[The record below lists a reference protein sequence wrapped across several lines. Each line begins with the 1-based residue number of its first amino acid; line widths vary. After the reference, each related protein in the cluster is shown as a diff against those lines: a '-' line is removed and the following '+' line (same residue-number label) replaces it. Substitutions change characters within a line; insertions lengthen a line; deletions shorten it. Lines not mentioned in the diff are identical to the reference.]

1 MTVAEAARAGLRALA
16 GLRQAEVAGAEL
28 AGQQDK
34 RSRLPVVLDHLLRQ
48 PATTAPALA
57 RTLEITP
64 QAALRLLA
72 RLQQE
77 GLVTEVTGRG
87 SFRAFSIKVAQ

>member
-1 MTVAEAARAGLRALA
+1 LNAL
-16 GLRQAEVAGAEL
+16 
-28 AGQQDK
+28 
-34 RSRLPVVLDHLLRQ
+34 LDHLLRQ

-57 RTLEITP
+57 WTLEITP

-87 SFRAFSIKVAQ
+87 SFRHSQSRSHSNARLMADRSSLFDYVNPKRP